1 MLFLIYNAHFI
12 ISKVSKRANKQGGS
26 LVKKFVLGLQ
36 HLLAAFG
43 ATILV
48 PLLVGID
55 PKLALFSAGVG
66 TLIFHICT
74 KMKVP
79 VFLGSSFAFVAPL
92 ITVFTQTGDYAYAAG
107 GSVVAGALYLVF
119 AMIVKIVGVEKISK
133 LFPPH
138 IVGTMIIIIGMT
150 LAQLQ

>member
-1 MLFLIYNAHFI
+1 
-12 ISKVSKRANKQGGS
+12 
-26 LVKKFVLGLQ
+26 VKKFVLGLQ

-119 AMIVKIVGVEKISK
+119 AMIVKIVGGRKNFEIISTTYCRNNDNNYWHDTSSNCSK
-133 LFPPH
+133 YGL
-138 IVGTMIIIIGMT
+138 
-150 LAQLQ
+150 